1 MRFNASSDSCS
12 ENVLIETSEPRDAMW
27 GPVTGAAVSGASLAL
42 LAAALLYACHRKR
55 LFSIAAPV
63 CEGLQRR
70 LEESEEESDC
80 DSRRTQA
87 EAEPAEGAER
97 CQSAVNSDVAAFALK
112 ARVVYPISQRY
123 RPLADGA
130 SNPSL
135 HEPPKRQAPP
145 SQDSASSLGDDWLS
159 QERDDDDESSQFV
172 SCGPSS
178 KTHASHV
185 FRRVRHYPQTP
196 CHSRVSLLCLTL
208 QELQLHTS
216 QLQRQKYRMFLQVLR
231 VLLGDR
237 EHADIIHQQQ
247 QQEVELLMRGV
258 SVDEGAETDV
268 VMCSIEEV
276 EKTGREQLERS
287 LQMAVSFAK
296 QLEQLGQTLHR
307 TFSSD
312 VSEEVMRSV
321 IGCLRLMEDIV
332 AEVQASVLKML
343 LDRFVCWQELSDA
356 LREKTALLNREAELM
371 LKVTGQSVQELR
383 ADGQLEKQTLR
394 DVETAVNE
402 ALEQSTD
409 EIRRQ
414 TEELALDRCQKAC
427 VRRRKMMKAQSSEW
441 GPVSDTQTDARLMMK
456 VFAEL
461 QVRHWHQRRDFELQ
475 QDTRISDALCERWMS
490 LCSQC
495 SRRVADLCSEF
506 VLSSVTAGSAPST
519 DQGQSVLQSMK
530 LTVTNQMQREKDTP
544 TQTCARSESSCSD
557 ADSIMGCAEEHYGML
572 QVWMEDEALTRACLD
587 HFGEQQRE
595 VVKATVSRCSDMQ
608 MSCALIEEQQHLL
621 ILEFQRI
628 LAARCFYLRSVR
640 EMKLNQLTD
649 AQDSCVATDTV
660 SSEATVIG
668 QNLLHEQ
675 LSELE
680 AAADM
685 LQGHAHFLVGHALVR
700 VARLQMGGAS
710 ARDRWVKERLIDAV
724 CESVYVTR
732 DSVSS
737 LVREY
742 YSRIRN
748 TSLSPHSSAAE
759 VTNAQTERT
768 VCTGALQTQLTN
780 WARKPTSAELHHRSV
795 ELKRKCVTEFKMDHH
810 SPTRTNIYRQIRDEE
825 EALMCRLASLARVS
839 LSSVNTD
846 DVTDSS

>member
-1 MRFNASSDSCS
+1 
-12 ENVLIETSEPRDAMW
+12 
-27 GPVTGAAVSGASLAL
+27 
-42 LAAALLYACHRKR
+42 
-55 LFSIAAPV
+55 
-63 CEGLQRR
+63 
-70 LEESEEESDC
+70 
-80 DSRRTQA
+80 
-87 EAEPAEGAER
+87 
-97 CQSAVNSDVAAFALK
+97 
-112 ARVVYPISQRY
+112 
-123 RPLADGA
+123 
-130 SNPSL
+130 
-135 HEPPKRQAPP
+135 
-145 SQDSASSLGDDWLS
+145 
-159 QERDDDDESSQFV
+159 
-172 SCGPSS
+172 
-178 KTHASHV
+178 
-185 FRRVRHYPQTP
+185 
-196 CHSRVSLLCLTL
+196 
-208 QELQLHTS
+208 
-216 QLQRQKYRMFLQVLR
+216 
-231 VLLGDR
+231 
-237 EHADIIHQQQ
+237 
-247 QQEVELLMRGV
+247 
-258 SVDEGAETDV
+258 
-268 VMCSIEEV
+268 
-276 EKTGREQLERS
+276 
-287 LQMAVSFAK
+287 
-296 QLEQLGQTLHR
+296 
-307 TFSSD
+307 
-312 VSEEVMRSV
+312 
-321 IGCLRLMEDIV
+321 
-332 AEVQASVLKML
+332 
-343 LDRFVCWQELSDA
+343 
-356 LREKTALLNREAELM
+356 
-371 LKVTGQSVQELR
+371 
-383 ADGQLEKQTLR
+383 
-394 DVETAVNE
+394 
-402 ALEQSTD
+402 
-409 EIRRQ
+409 
-414 TEELALDRCQKAC
+414 
-427 VRRRKMMKAQSSEW
+427 MKAQSSEW

-495 SRRVADLCSEF
+495 SRRVTDLCSEF

-530 LTVTNQMQREKDTP
+530 LTVTNQMQREERHAHTNLR
-544 TQTCARSESSCSD
+544 TLREQLQRRR
-557 ADSIMGCAEEHYGML
+557 

-685 LQGHAHFLVGHALVR
+685 LQGHAHFLVGHALAR
-700 VARLQMGGAS
+700 DARLQMGGAS

-724 CESVYVTR
+724 CESLYVTR

>member
-12 ENVLIETSEPRDAMW
+12 VNVLIEPSEPRDAMW

-63 CEGLQRR
+63 CEGLRRR
-70 LEESEEESDC
+70 LEECEEESDC
-80 DSRRTQA
+80 DSRRTQ
-87 EAEPAEGAER
+87 EESEPAAGAER
-97 CQSAVNSDVAAFALK
+97 RQSAVNSDVAAFALK
-112 ARVVYPISQRY
+112 ARVVYPINQRY

-159 QERDDDDESSQFV
+159 QKRDDDDESSQFV
-172 SCGPSS
+172 PCGPSS
-178 KTHASHV
+178 KTHTSHV
-185 FRRVRHYPQTP
+185 FRRVRHYPQTL

-216 QLQRQKYRMFLQVLR
+216 QLQQQKYRMFLQVLR
-231 VLLGDR
+231 VLLGHR
-237 EHADIIHQQQ
+237 EHADVIHQQQ

-258 SVDEGAETDV
+258 SVDEGAETDT

-312 VSEEVMRSV
+312 VSEEVMRRV
-321 IGCLRLMEDIV
+321 IGCLRPMEDIV

-343 LDRFVCWQELSDA
+343 LDRFECWQEVSDG
-356 LREKTALLNREAELM
+356 LREKTALLKREAELM

-383 ADGQLEKQTLR
+383 DDGRLEKQTLS

-402 ALEQSTD
+402 ALEQSAD
-409 EIRRQ
+409 EISCQ

-427 VRRRKMMKAQSSEW
+427 VKRRRMMKAQSSEW
-441 GPVSDTQTDARLMMK
+441 SPVSDTQTDARLMMK

-475 QDTRISDALCERWMS
+475 QDTRISDALCECWTS
-490 LCSQC
+490 LCSKC

-506 VLSSVTAGSAPST
+506 ILSSVTAGSAPST
-519 DQGQSVLQSMK
+519 DHGQSVLQSMK
-530 LTVTNQMQREKDTP
+530 LNVANQMQREERHAHTHLR
-544 TQTCARSESSCSD
+544 TLREQLQRRR
-557 ADSIMGCAEEHYGML
+557 

-595 VVKATVSRCSDMQ
+595 VVTATVSRCSDMQ

-649 AQDSCVATDTV
+649 AQDSCVAMETV
-660 SSEATVIG
+660 SSDATVIG

-680 AAADM
+680 AAADV
-685 LQGHAHFLVGHALVR
+685 LQGHAHFLIGHALTR
-700 VARLQMGGAS
+700 AACLQMGGAS

-732 DSVSS
+732 VSVSS

-748 TSLSPHSSAAE
+748 TSLTPHSSAAE
-759 VTNAQTERT
+759 DTDPQTERT

-780 WARKPTSAELHHRSV
+780 WARKPTSAELHHRTV
-795 ELKRKCVTEFKMDHH
+795 ELKRTCVTEFKMDHH
-810 SPTRTNIYRQIRDEE
+810 SPTHTNTYRQIRDEE
-825 EALMCRLASLARVS
+825 EAFMCRLASLARVS
-839 LSSVNTD
+839 LSSMNTD
-846 DVTDSS
+846 DVTESG

>member
-1 MRFNASSDSCS
+1 MRFNASSDSCL
-12 ENVLIETSEPRDAMW
+12 EDVLIEPPESRDAMW

-42 LAAALLYACHRKR
+42 LTAALLYACHRKR
-55 LFSIAAPV
+55 LFSIAAPG
-63 CEGLQRR
+63 CEGLRRR
-70 LEESEEESDC
+70 LEEFEEESDC
-80 DSRRTQA
+80 DSSRTQA
-87 EAEPAEGAER
+87 ETEPAEGAER
-97 CQSAVNSDVAAFALK
+97 RQSAVNSHVAAFALK
-112 ARVVYPISQRY
+112 ARVVYPINQRY

-145 SQDSASSLGDDWLS
+145 SLDSASSLGDDWLS
-159 QERDDDDESSQFV
+159 KEREDDDDDDDESSQFV

-178 KTHASHV
+178 KTHTSQV
-185 FRRVRHYPQTP
+185 FRRVRHYPQTL

-208 QELQLHTS
+208 QELHLHTS
-216 QLQRQKYRMFLQVLR
+216 QLQQQKYRMFLQVLR
-231 VLLGDR
+231 VLLSDR
-237 EHADIIHQQQ
+237 ERADIIHHQQ

-258 SVDEGAETDV
+258 SVDEGAETDA

-321 IGCLRLMEDIV
+321 IGCLRSMEDIV
-332 AEVQASVLKML
+332 SEVQASVLKML
-343 LDRFVCWQELSDA
+343 LDRFECWQEVSDG
-356 LREKTALLNREAELM
+356 LREKTALLKREAELM
-371 LKVTGQSVQELR
+371 LKVTSQSVQELR
-383 ADGQLEKQTLR
+383 ADGQLEKQSLS

-427 VRRRKMMKAQSSEW
+427 VRRRRMMKAQSSEW
-441 GPVSDTQTDARLMMK
+441 SPVSDTQTDARLMMK
-456 VFAEL
+456 VFEEL
-461 QVRHWHQRRDFELQ
+461 QMRHWHQRRDFELQ
-475 QDTRISDALCERWMS
+475 QDTRISDALCERWTS
-490 LCSQC
+490 LCSKC

-506 VLSSVTAGSAPST
+506 VLSVTTGSAPST
-519 DQGQSVLQSMK
+519 DRGQSVLQSMK
-530 LTVTNQMQREKDTP
+530 LTVANQMQQEERHAHTHLRTLRE
-544 TQTCARSESSCSD
+544 QLQRRR
-557 ADSIMGCAEEHYGML
+557 
-572 QVWMEDEALTRACLD
+572 QVWMEDEALIRACLD

-595 VVKATVSRCSDMQ
+595 VVMATVSRCSDMQ
-608 MSCALIEEQQHLL
+608 MSLALIEEQQHLL
-621 ILEFQRI
+621 ILEFQRV
-628 LAARCFYLRSVR
+628 LSARCFYLRSVR

-649 AQDSCVATDTV
+649 AQDSSVAMETV

-685 LQGHAHFLVGHALVR
+685 LQGHAHFLVGHALAR
-700 VARLQMGGAS
+700 VVRLQMDGAS
-710 ARDRWVKERLIDAV
+710 ARDRRVKERLIDAV
-724 CESVYVTR
+724 SESVYVTP

-742 YSRIRN
+742 YSGIRKARL
-748 TSLSPHSSAAE
+748 TPHTCATE
-759 VTNAQTERT
+759 DTDPQTERT
-768 VCTGALQTQLTN
+768 VCTGALQTHLTN
-780 WARKPTSAELHHRSV
+780 WARKPTSAELHHRAV
-795 ELKRKCVTEFKMDHH
+795 ELKRKCVTDFKTDHH
-810 SPTRTNIYRQIRDEE
+810 RTTPTNIYRQIRDQE
-825 EALMCRLASLARVS
+825 EALMCGLASLARVS
-839 LSSVNTD
+839 LSSMNTD
-846 DVTDSS
+846 DSTESG

>member
-216 QLQRQKYRMFLQVLR
+216 QLQQQKYRMFLQVLR
-231 VLLGDR
+231 VLLGDG

-343 LDRFVCWQELSDA
+343 LDRFVCWQEVSDA

-394 DVETAVNE
+394 DVDTAVNE

-475 QDTRISDALCERWMS
+475 QDTRISDALCERWM
-490 LCSQC
+490 
-495 SRRVADLCSEF
+495 
-506 VLSSVTAGSAPST
+506 
-519 DQGQSVLQSMK
+519 
-530 LTVTNQMQREKDTP
+530 
-544 TQTCARSESSCSD
+544 
-557 ADSIMGCAEEHYGML
+557 
-572 QVWMEDEALTRACLD
+572 
-587 HFGEQQRE
+587 
-595 VVKATVSRCSDMQ
+595 
-608 MSCALIEEQQHLL
+608 
-621 ILEFQRI
+621 
-628 LAARCFYLRSVR
+628 
-640 EMKLNQLTD
+640 
-649 AQDSCVATDTV
+649 DSCVATDTV

-810 SPTRTNIYRQIRDEE
+810 SPTQTNIYRQIRDEE

-839 LSSVNTD
+839 LSSVNTE
-846 DVTDSS
+846 DVTGQKHTLRFVQ